1 MGTAEAIPAILIA
14 LTIHELSHGYVAKV
28 LGDDTA
34 ERKGRLTL
42 NPIAHIDPFG
52 ALMLLFG
59 PFGWAKPVPVN
70 PMNFTNPIEEIITI
84 NKKTKSVKA
93 YYSIALN
100 ELTEFD
106 SLVSDT
112 TYYWRVKPNY
122 IYRTSRYPFT
132 PSSFIYNPTYSTPS
146 PVLSYS
152 AITLPITMKK
162 KSIGT

>member
-1 MGTAEAIPAILIA
+1 MDHFSILMIIRIPAILIA

-70 PMNFTNPIEEIITI
+70 PKIFQILLKEWH
-84 NKKTKSVKA
+84 
-93 YYSIALN
+93 L
-100 ELTEFD
+100 
-106 SLVSDT
+106 
-112 TYYWRVKPNY
+112 
-122 IYRTSRYPFT
+122 
-132 PSSFIYNPTYSTPS
+132 
-146 PVLSYS
+146 
-152 AITLPITMKK
+152 
-162 KSIGT
+162 